1 MVMETY
7 TVSAQNQYSN
17 DPSVF
22 RDPSGY
28 KIRPGDRIRISI
40 QGQPDCSAE
49 VQINNQGLIRLTYV
63 GEVKVSGMN
72 VKSIESLITRKY
84 QSELIFRNPKVNVFI
99 SKYSERVVFLNGS
112 VNRQGPYNFPPEVE
126 AMNIVEVIS
135 RAGGFSDIARKNKVY
150 VTRTIY
156 DTSGNATKTETYTVD
171 VEALSKGLIKSSSKK
186 RFWIYPGDRIQ
197 VPERLI

>member
-1 MVMETY
+1 MPAIFLPFVWFIFMVMETY

-112 VNRQGPYNFPPEVE
+112 VNRQGPYNFPP
-126 AMNIVEVIS
+126 
-135 RAGGFSDIARKNKVY
+135 
-150 VTRTIY
+150 
-156 DTSGNATKTETYTVD
+156 
-171 VEALSKGLIKSSSKK
+171 
-186 RFWIYPGDRIQ
+186 
-197 VPERLI
+197 

>member
-63 GEVKVSGMN
+63 GGGEGKWNECKVD
-72 VKSIESLITRKY
+72 
-84 QSELIFRNPKVNVFI
+84 
-99 SKYSERVVFLNGS
+99 RVINHS
-112 VNRQGPYNFPPEVE
+112 
-126 AMNIVEVIS
+126 
-135 RAGGFSDIARKNKVY
+135 
-150 VTRTIY
+150 
-156 DTSGNATKTETYTVD
+156 
-171 VEALSKGLIKSSSKK
+171 
-186 RFWIYPGDRIQ
+186 Q
-197 VPERLI
+197 VPI